1 MSSGGEAHVRASL
14 YRPGASA
21 AGRQR
26 RHGVPPLLYWCM
38 HAGFF
43 NDIFKGFLRGK
54 AQDIAAWVAE
64 NGVDG
69 ASNFIADA
77 LAAAGETELAEAVRL
92 SGDFVESTIST
103 MMDAT
108 ACAGSTRTAATI
120 GSVAGPLGAVFVGGI
135 AFAVN
140 PSCRDAL
147 EGVLQTGGDLVD
159 AVDAAVDVAEEPQCG
174 SGTVFAEDTVACADY
189 CDSVSQGWSVCWLA
203 RPPCIPCPS
212 SAPAWPAICCPRAL
226 ATAR

>member
-1 MSSGGEAHVRASL
+1 
-14 YRPGASA
+14 
-21 AGRQR
+21 
-26 RHGVPPLLYWCM
+26 M